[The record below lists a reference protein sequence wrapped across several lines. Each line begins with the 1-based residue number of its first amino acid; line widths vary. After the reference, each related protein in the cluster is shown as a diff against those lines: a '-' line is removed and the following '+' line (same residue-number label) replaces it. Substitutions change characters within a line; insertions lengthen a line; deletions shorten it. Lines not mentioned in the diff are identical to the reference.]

1 MDIKNVLCSLSNA
14 AAIGTV
20 REAADIVHQYLSP
33 FTEHKQ
39 LGGLSSLY
47 TLKGDGNYT
56 ILIDAHIDEIGM
68 IVTAVSDSGFVTVAK
83 CGGID
88 LRLLS
93 SKEVVIHGK
102 RKVRGV
108 FISTPP
114 HLSGDDAA
122 PDDISEFKIDTG
134 LKNAREIISLGDFVT
149 FDTTAAALLDDTV
162 CGKSL
167 DNRAGVTCLIELAF
181 RLKNKRLPCNVA
193 FLLSDGE
200 ELGLR
205 GVRTAVF
212 DSTPDEAIVIDVSF
226 GDGPDISPY
235 KCGKMGKGAMIG
247 VSPVLSKEMTNALNL
262 IAADNAIPYQSEVM
276 GGNTSTN
283 ADVISVTKCG
293 VPTALVSIPLRNMHT
308 PVETVKLSDISSVCD
323 ILEGYILSGGAF
335 NG

>member
-1 MDIKNVLCSLSNA
+1 MDVKNILISLSNEV
-14 AAIGTV
+14 AIGTV
-20 REAADIVHQYLSP
+20 NAAVDIADKYLSP
-33 FTEHKQ
+33 IAECKK
-39 LGGLSSLY
+39 LGGLSALY
-47 TLKGDGNYT
+47 TMKGENDYT

-68 IVTAVSDSGFVTVAK
+68 IVTSVSDDGFVTVAK

-88 LRLLS
+88 LRLLA

-102 RKVRGV
+102 TAVKGV
-108 FISTPP
+108 FVSTPP
-114 HLSGDDAA
+114 HLNGEDAV
-122 PDDISEFKIDTG
+122 PNDICELKIDTG
-134 LKNAREIISLGDFVT
+134 LKNAKETINPGDFVT
-149 FDTTAAALLDDTV
+149 FNTVASALCQDTV

-167 DNRAGVTCLIELAF
+167 DNRAGVTCLVELAD
-181 RLKNKRLPCNVA
+181 RLKDKKLPCNVA

-212 DSTPDEAIVIDVSF
+212 DSTPNEAIVIDVSF

-247 VSPVLSKEMTNALNL
+247 VSPVLNREMTDALNL
-262 IAADNAIPYQSEVM
+262 IAYDNGIPYQNEVM

-293 VPTALVSIPLRNMHT
+293 VPTALISIPLRNMHT
-308 PVETVKLSDISSVCD
+308 PVETVKISDITSVCD
-323 ILEGYILSGGAF
+323 ILERYVLSGGAL